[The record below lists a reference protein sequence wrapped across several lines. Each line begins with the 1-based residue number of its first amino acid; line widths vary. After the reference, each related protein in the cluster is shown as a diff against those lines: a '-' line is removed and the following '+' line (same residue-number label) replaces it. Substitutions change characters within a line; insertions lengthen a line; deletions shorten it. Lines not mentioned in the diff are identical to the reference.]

1 MDIDADNKGN
11 ILLEYLLK
19 ANFAKFFKSLSGSAI
34 TRNKLLVLVIN
45 FQVSH
50 LSEERKGR
58 SFRKLK
64 ITRHGQIYMPISLL
78 LQKLG
83 NKLGSLSY
91 TGILEKVSK
100 RIQFITRFILYFG
113 CLIPLQTL
121 TWPFE

>member
-34 TRNKLLVLVIN
+34 TRNKLPVLVIN

-58 SFRKLK
+58 GFRKLK
-64 ITRHGQIYMPISLL
+64 
-78 LQKLG
+78 KK
-83 NKLGSLSY
+83 N
-91 TGILEKVSK
+91 
-100 RIQFITRFILYFG
+100 
-113 CLIPLQTL
+113 QTWANL
-121 TWPFE
+121 HANIFASTQTWE

>member
-34 TRNKLLVLVIN
+34 TRHKLLVLVIN

-50 LSEERKGR
+50 LSEERKDR

-64 ITRHGQIYMPISLL
+64 
-78 LQKLG
+78 K
-83 NKLGSLSY
+83 N
-91 TGILEKVSK
+91 
-100 RIQFITRFILYFG
+100 
-113 CLIPLQTL
+113 QTWANL
-121 TWPFE
+121 HANIFASTQTWE

>member
-45 FQVSH
+45 FLVSH

-64 ITRHGQIYMPISLL
+64 KKPDMGKSTCQYLCFYTN
-78 LQKLG
+78 LG
-83 NKLGSLSY
+83 VN
-91 TGILEKVSK
+91 
-100 RIQFITRFILYFG
+100 
-113 CLIPLQTL
+113 
-121 TWPFE
+121 